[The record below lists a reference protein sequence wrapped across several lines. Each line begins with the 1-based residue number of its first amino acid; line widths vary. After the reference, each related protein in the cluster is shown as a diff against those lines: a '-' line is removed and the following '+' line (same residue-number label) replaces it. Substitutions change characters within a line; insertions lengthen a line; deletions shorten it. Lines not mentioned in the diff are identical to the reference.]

1 MERHLIAPDWVIEGY
16 PFPDGVKITPCDDL
30 TKLSDELLNSADYIV
45 IPYLQDSDE
54 IAQTLSRLKNK
65 CILQTLTAGFNHI
78 IPHLPDGVILCNAV
92 GVHDDSTSELAVL
105 MTLSVLREI
114 PRLVDGQKN
123 QLWDQFFSESLAD
136 KKVLLIG
143 YGGVGKAVERRLLPF
158 SCQVTPVATYAR
170 DHVKSIELL
179 PELIPNA
186 DVIILTVPLTPS
198 TQGLVDKKFIS
209 AMKQNALLVN
219 VARGQV
225 VNTDALLSA
234 LQAGKIRAALD
245 VTDPEPLPP
254 GHPLWT
260 APNCFITPHLG
271 GESDVFEPRA
281 RSAIFRQLD
290 LWLSG
295 QPLECVVSP

>member
-16 PFPDGVKITPCDDL
+16 PFPSDVKITPSDDL
-30 TKLSDELLNSADYIV
+30 TKISDEILNSADYIV

-54 IAQTLSRLKNK
+54 IASVLKRLNNK

-78 IPHLPDGVILCNAV
+78 TPYLPRGVVLCNAV

-105 MTLSVLREI
+105 LTLSVLREI
-114 PRLVDGQKN
+114 PRLVDGQK
-123 QLWDQFFSESLAD
+123 QQVWDQFFSESLAD

-158 SCQVTPVATYAR
+158 GCQVTPVATFAR
-170 DHVKSIELL
+170 DNVKSIEQIS
-179 PELIPNA
+179 ELIPTA
-186 DVIILTVPLTPS
+186 DVIILTVPLTPL

-209 AMKQNALLVN
+209 DMKQNALLVN

-225 VNTDALLSA
+225 VDTDALLTA
-234 LQAGKIRAALD
+234 LLAGKIRAALD

-271 GESDVFEPRA
+271 GESDVFTPRA
-281 RSAIFRQLD
+281 RAAIFRQLD